1 MPFGLSNTYS
11 TFQHFINDL
20 FSDMLDVCVVIYLDN
35 ILIYLEN
42 LDNHQKYVKEILG
55 QLKGNRL
62 YVSPEKREFHRDQV
76 EFLNYIL
83 SLEGLQMDEDKV
95 QVICEWLN
103 LYQLKDVQSFLGFAN
118 FYRRFIHNYS
128 ELTVLL
134 TRLTQKNIP
143 WSWNEEYQNAFKE
156 LKVIFIL
163 ALILTYWNPNTPILV
178 ETNVSNYAIVAI
190 LSTYIGKEVHP
201 IAFHS
206 RTLNSAELN
215 YNVHNKGLLVIY
227 EAFRKWRH
235 YLEGI

>member
-42 LDNHQKYVKEILG
+42 LDNYQKYVKEILG

-62 YVSPEKREFHRDQV
+62 YVSLEKREFHRDQV

-103 LYQLKDVQSFLGFAN
+103 LY
-118 FYRRFIHNYS
+118 
-128 ELTVLL
+128 
-134 TRLTQKNIP
+134 
-143 WSWNEEYQNAFKE
+143 
-156 LKVIFIL
+156 
-163 ALILTYWNPNTPILV
+163 
-178 ETNVSNYAIVAI
+178 
-190 LSTYIGKEVHP
+190 
-201 IAFHS
+201 
-206 RTLNSAELN
+206 
-215 YNVHNKGLLVIY
+215 
-227 EAFRKWRH
+227 
-235 YLEGI
+235 

>member
-62 YVSPEKREFHRDQV
+62 YVSLEKREFHRDQV

-128 ELTVLL
+128 ELTVPL
-134 TRLTQKNIP
+134 T
-143 WSWNEEYQNAFKE
+143 
-156 LKVIFIL
+156 
-163 ALILTYWNPNTPILV
+163 
-178 ETNVSNYAIVAI
+178 
-190 LSTYIGKEVHP
+190 
-201 IAFHS
+201 
-206 RTLNSAELN
+206 
-215 YNVHNKGLLVIY
+215 
-227 EAFRKWRH
+227 
-235 YLEGI
+235 

>member
-42 LDNHQKYVKEILG
+42 LDNYQKYVKEILG

-103 LYQLKDVQSFLGFAN
+103 LY
-118 FYRRFIHNYS
+118 
-128 ELTVLL
+128 
-134 TRLTQKNIP
+134 
-143 WSWNEEYQNAFKE
+143 
-156 LKVIFIL
+156 
-163 ALILTYWNPNTPILV
+163 
-178 ETNVSNYAIVAI
+178 
-190 LSTYIGKEVHP
+190 
-201 IAFHS
+201 
-206 RTLNSAELN
+206 
-215 YNVHNKGLLVIY
+215 
-227 EAFRKWRH
+227 
-235 YLEGI
+235 

>member
-62 YVSPEKREFHRDQV
+62 YVSLEKREFHRDQV

-118 FYRRFIHNYS
+118 FYRRFIRNYS
-128 ELTVLL
+128 ELTVPL
-134 TRLTQKNIP
+134 T
-143 WSWNEEYQNAFKE
+143 
-156 LKVIFIL
+156 
-163 ALILTYWNPNTPILV
+163 
-178 ETNVSNYAIVAI
+178 
-190 LSTYIGKEVHP
+190 
-201 IAFHS
+201 
-206 RTLNSAELN
+206 
-215 YNVHNKGLLVIY
+215 
-227 EAFRKWRH
+227 
-235 YLEGI
+235 

>member
-62 YVSPEKREFHRDQV
+62 YVSLEKREFHRDQV

-103 LYQLKDVQSFLGFAN
+103 LY
-118 FYRRFIHNYS
+118 
-128 ELTVLL
+128 
-134 TRLTQKNIP
+134 
-143 WSWNEEYQNAFKE
+143 
-156 LKVIFIL
+156 
-163 ALILTYWNPNTPILV
+163 
-178 ETNVSNYAIVAI
+178 
-190 LSTYIGKEVHP
+190 
-201 IAFHS
+201 
-206 RTLNSAELN
+206 
-215 YNVHNKGLLVIY
+215 
-227 EAFRKWRH
+227 
-235 YLEGI
+235 

>member
-1 MPFGLSNTYS
+1 MF
-11 TFQHFINDL
+11 
-20 FSDMLDVCVVIYLDN
+20 DVCVVIYLDN

-62 YVSPEKREFHRDQV
+62 YVSLEKREFHRDQV

-128 ELTVLL
+128 ELTVPL
-134 TRLTQKNIP
+134 T
-143 WSWNEEYQNAFKE
+143 
-156 LKVIFIL
+156 
-163 ALILTYWNPNTPILV
+163 
-178 ETNVSNYAIVAI
+178 
-190 LSTYIGKEVHP
+190 
-201 IAFHS
+201 
-206 RTLNSAELN
+206 
-215 YNVHNKGLLVIY
+215 
-227 EAFRKWRH
+227 
-235 YLEGI
+235 